1 MANGVFI
8 HREDSIYRDTPSER
22 YHFPKS
28 YLSRAEKCV
37 GDWILYYEPVKVRN
51 TKGYWAVAK
60 VAAIVPDPEDQNMF
74 YAMIEPGEFVQFGSN
89 VPFTIDGA
97 VVEQGL
103 LNDVGILSGRAQSAV
118 RPLNRE
124 DFVRIVKLGL
134 TAEDDLLPRTAWY
147 SENGLLRE
155 DRVAFE
161 YGERER
167 VPQLSS
173 RVARDRA
180 FRRTVLRAYDERCTL
195 TGLKLINGGGRA
207 EVEAAHI
214 RPVAAN
220 GPDIVTNGLALSG
233 TVHWMFDRGLV
244 SVADDLTILVS
255 RHVNDRD
262 GVTSLLNRDG
272 RARLPSNPSER
283 PHPHFLEWHRQNCF
297 KN

>member
-8 HREDSIYRDTPSER
+8 HREDSIYRDTPAER

-28 YLSRAEKCV
+28 YLSRARKCV
-37 GDWILYYEPVKVRN
+37 SDWILYYEPVKVRN

-60 VAAIVPDPEDQNMF
+60 VAAIVPDPDDQNMF

-89 VPFTIDGA
+89 VPFTIDGV

-118 RPLNRE
+118 RPLDRE
-124 DFVRIVKLGL
+124 DFVRIVELGL
-134 TAEDDLLPRTAWY
+134 AAEDDFLPRTDWY

-161 YGERER
+161 YGERDR
-167 VPQLSS
+167 LPRLSS

-180 FRRTVLRAYDERCTL
+180 FRRTVLKAYDERCTL
-195 TGLKLINGGGRA
+195 TGLKLINDGGRA

-272 RARLPSNPSER
+272 RARLPSNSSER